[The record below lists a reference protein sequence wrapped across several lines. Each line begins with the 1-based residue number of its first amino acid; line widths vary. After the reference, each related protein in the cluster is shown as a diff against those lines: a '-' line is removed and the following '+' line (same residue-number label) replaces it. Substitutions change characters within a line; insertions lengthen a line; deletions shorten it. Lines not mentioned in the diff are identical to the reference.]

1 MIQDW
6 QASKHCQADDAV
18 LVLLLPTALALA
30 KAETEQILDQADA
43 VLLLALLLALAEAE
57 DADPDGLS
65 RLPDA
70 VLLMIQDWQ
79 ASKHCQADDAVLVLL
94 LPTALAL

>member
-1 MIQDW
+1 MAVLED
-6 QASKHCQADDAV
+6 ADSDAV
-18 LVLLLPTALALA
+18 MRCSCCYCCT
-30 KAETEQILDQADA
+30 DA
-43 VLLLALLLALAEAE
+43 VLLLTLQLAVAEAE
-57 DADPDGLS
+57 DADSDERS

-94 LPTALAL
+94 LPTALVL